1 MSVSHTVVRQS
12 SSYRQG
18 LVLGLTMAE
27 VILLIVFALLIAL
40 AAIWKNEHRENEQ
53 LQNDKAALQRQLKE
67 SAALTE
73 LARSDPIGATL
84 LAETGKRLRAADR
97 AKVMAI
103 LQRIASG
110 ENVSVISEAEDKYVS
125 QIKDALQKSDPAKID
140 ENWRELILAASV
152 KDLAKKLEVAE
163 AVFQAV
169 PGVTDTKKIQE
180 WLVAGKQSGNTGEHD
195 WPPIINLHE
204 ADGYTFAKGRADLTP
219 SFEEKLKREFIPQL
233 LVYTRQFRVDVI
245 EVIGHTD
252 EQAIAQRPSNLDW
265 KIVDAIKGT
274 GPILSLVPGDN
285 AGLGLARAVSVVRAL
300 MLDGRLPQP
309 QYRIL
314 PLSGGQL
321 IETDET
327 ITNGGGGDVPG
338 RRRIEIRLR
347 RSQQS
352 LGRSG

>member
-1 MSVSHTVVRQS
+1 MSISHTVVRQS

-40 AAIWKNEHRENEQ
+40 AAIWRNDHRENEQ
-53 LQNDKAALQRQLKE
+53 LQKEKAALESQLKE

-73 LARSDPIGATL
+73 LARSDPIGSAL
-84 LAETGKRLRAADR
+84 LAETGKRLRSADR

-103 LQRIASG
+103 LQRVASG
-110 ENVSVISEAEDKYVS
+110 EHVSVIAEADDKFVS
-125 QIKDALQKSDPAKID
+125 QIKDALHKSDPAKID
-140 ENWRELILAASV
+140 ENWRELVLAASV
-152 KDLAKKLEVAE
+152 KDLARKLEVAT
-163 AVFQAV
+163 AVSQAA
-169 PGVTDTKKIQE
+169 PGVTDTKKIRE
-180 WLVAGKQSGNTGEHD
+180 WIVAGRQSENKGEHD

-204 ADGYTFAKGRADLTP
+204 ADGYTFAKGRADLAP
-219 SFEEKLKREFIPQL
+219 SFEEKLKSKIIPEL
-233 LVYTRQFRVDVI
+233 LAYTQQYRVDVI

-265 KIVDAIKGT
+265 KLIDSLKGS
-274 GPILSLVPGDN
+274 GPIISLVPGDN
-285 AGLGLARAVSVVRAL
+285 AGLGLSRAVSVVRAL

-321 IETDET
+321 IETDER
-327 ITNGGGGDVPG
+327 ITGGGGGDVPG

-347 RSQQS
+347 RSQES